1 MVYTVQILAMEA
13 ENLGLFGWLVLLIW
27 SGLVWFGWLVWSGLV
42 WLVGLVWPSL
52 VPFRD
57 ELLYSPA
64 GLKPMPYITNDDLT
78 FLTLLPL
85 LLKCWDYKCVP
96 PC

>member
-27 SGLVWFGWLVWSGLV
+27 SGLVWFV

-85 LLKCWDYKCVP
+85 LLKCWD
-96 PC
+96 

>member
-42 WLVGLVWPSL
+42 WFRSVQSGSVWSGLVVQGVDP
-52 VPFRD
+52 RD
-57 ELLYSPA
+57 H
-64 GLKPMPYITNDDLT
+64 
-78 FLTLLPL
+78 
-85 LLKCWDYKCVP
+85 
-96 PC
+96 